1 MNLKFE
7 WNNEKAALN
16 IKKHNIS
23 FNEAQTVFK
32 DRFALIFD
40 DELHSD
46 YENREIIIGHST
58 NNRLLIVCFTE
69 KTEFH
74 IRIFSSR
81 QATKKERRDY
91 EENKYSRIE

>member
-7 WNNEKAALN
+7 WDSKKSSINL
-16 IKKHNIS
+16 KKHKIS
-23 FNEAQTVFK
+23 FDEAQTVFK
-32 DRFALIFD
+32 DHFAFIFD

-46 YENREIIIGHST
+46 DENREIIIGHSSK
-58 NNRLLIVCFTE
+58 NRLLIVCFTE
-69 KTEFH
+69 KTEYL

-91 EENKYSRIE
+91 EKNKYFKFG

>member
-1 MNLKFE
+1 MKLKFE
-7 WNNEKAALN
+7 WDTQKAATN
-16 IKKHNIS
+16 IKKHNVS
-23 FNEAQTVFK
+23 FHEAQTVFK
-32 DRFALIFD
+32 DSFALIFD

-46 YENREIIIGHST
+46 NENREIIIGHSS

-69 KTEFH
+69 KTEYH

-91 EENKYSRIE
+91 EENKYSRI

>member
-7 WNNEKAALN
+7 WNNEKASLN

-23 FNEAQTVFK
+23 FHEAQTVFK

-46 YENREIIIGHST
+46 DENREIIIGHSSD
-58 NNRLLIVCFTE
+58 NRLLIVCFTE
-69 KTEFH
+69 KTEYL

-91 EENKYSRIE
+91 EENKYFRIG